1 MDRIYEKLL
10 ILQRREPTA
19 EEREH
24 MRFYD
29 HPGMIHPGIRTH
41 DPSRNRKQYY
51 VFYQWVCFVLFLQ
64 GVSFFLPRFI
74 WRTFVV
80 KDDLSKIKL
89 SFH

>member
-1 MDRIYEKLL
+1 
-10 ILQRREPTA
+10 
-19 EEREH
+19 

-41 DPSRNRKQYY
+41 DPSKNRKQYY

-80 KDDLSKIKL
+80 SSAKL
-89 SFH
+89 

>member
-1 MDRIYEKLL
+1 
-10 ILQRREPTA
+10 
-19 EEREH
+19 

-41 DPSRNRKQYY
+41 DPSKNRKQYY

-80 KDDLSKIKL
+80 SADL
-89 SFH
+89 